1 MSGINWTEENER
13 ELLAYL
19 KVPTEEQALD
29 ALRDLLEHPDEW
41 DQFKAMVNRSAH
53 QMERSKGRRT
63 TLHPAADPDNR
74 SKR

>member
-1 MSGINWTEENER
+1 MSGINGPEENER

-19 KVPTEEQALD
+19 KVSPEDQALD
-29 ALRDLLEHPDEW
+29 ALCDLLEHPDEW
-41 DQFKAMVNRSAH
+41 DHFKAMVNRATH

-63 TLHPAADPDNR
+63 TLHPAADPGNR